1 MMIGILKLSN
11 NKCNIH
17 NKKIY
22 KEFIP
27 FENKPSF
34 IVMTKKKSNKDIY
47 AIADKNKKIILK
59 YIDKLN
65 ENLLLTYFWKKHTVI
80 NYPINIKIQF
90 NKNKIITIDNDKTRI
105 FDDAIQ
111 CIKNNNNYLLNIFI
125 TDTSKYMYII
135 NNELN
140 NRIMSVYKNNLFPEN
155 IIDICSLKENNSY
168 NVCKISFKISNQI
181 DDISFEKDNIY
192 IDNNLTYYEIDKLQQ
207 YPEYIENIFKIYNI
221 LTNKNDKIKTI
232 IKYFMEL
239 TNKIAALKMKN
250 NGIYCKKMN
259 KYNIYTYTYEKQDYT
274 HFTSPLRRYID
285 NIVRDIIF
293 KENIQYKIDLEEI
306 NRKVKYYNKIS
317 SVYKIINH
325 MIDDTLILNVKIIFF
340 NSNSLIAYSNK
351 LKKNIFIDFRDKI
364 NIFKNVFKIIIFKNE
379 FKIIVNNI
387 EYVLYLNQNITIQ
400 LFLLKKNINFFKI
413 SIIYPFKIDLL
424 KNIM

>member
-1 MMIGILKLSN
+1 
-11 NKCNIH
+11 
-17 NKKIY
+17 
-22 KEFIP
+22 
-27 FENKPSF
+27 
-34 IVMTKKKSNKDIY
+34 
-47 AIADKNKKIILK
+47 
-59 YIDKLN
+59 
-65 ENLLLTYFWKKHTVI
+65 
-80 NYPINIKIQF
+80 
-90 NKNKIITIDNDKTRI
+90 
-105 FDDAIQ
+105 
-111 CIKNNNNYLLNIFI
+111 
-125 TDTSKYMYII
+125 MYII

-285 NIVRDIIF
+285 NIVRNIIF